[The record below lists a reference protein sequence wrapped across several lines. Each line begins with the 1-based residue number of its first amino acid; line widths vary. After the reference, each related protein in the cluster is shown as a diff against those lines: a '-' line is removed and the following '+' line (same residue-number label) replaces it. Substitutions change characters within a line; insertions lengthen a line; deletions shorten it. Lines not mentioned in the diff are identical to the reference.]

1 MRAYFERMRAQ
12 DFRVNIIGL
21 SQKAHRFEYSF
32 GDEFFELYGRTLL
45 EHGRFTATVT
55 LDKSETMLECR
66 FQITGTAGLICDRS
80 LEPFDHPMDIDKM
93 IVFKYGAEE
102 QELSEEIVVIS
113 RDRAQLDLGQY
124 LYELIAVAVPMKKL
138 HPKFAGEHEES
149 DVQLVYSSPIESN
162 DEEDEKPID
171 PRWEKLKKLK

>member
-1 MRAYFERMRAQ
+1 MRAQ

-45 EHGRFTATVT
+45 EHGRFSATVT
-55 LDKSETMLECR
+55 LDKSETMLDGR

-80 LEPFDHPMDIDKM
+80 LEPFDQPMDIDSK
-93 IVFKYGAEE
+93 IVFKYGLEE

-138 HPKFAGEHEES
+138 HPKFADEQEDSEI
-149 DVQLVYSSPIESN
+149 QLVYSSPIEGN
-162 DEEDEKPID
+162 EEEDEKPID